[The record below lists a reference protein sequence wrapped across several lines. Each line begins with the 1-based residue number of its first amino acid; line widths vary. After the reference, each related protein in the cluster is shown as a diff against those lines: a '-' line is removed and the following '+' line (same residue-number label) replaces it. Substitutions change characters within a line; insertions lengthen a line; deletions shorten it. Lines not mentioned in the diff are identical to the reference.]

1 MLKCY
6 TLLNLI
12 KLLTSFTII
21 SFYMTIRTL
30 QEQNRIYFYF
40 SKILGSVNR
49 LLLLRP
55 NSGRIQKINRG
66 VKFF

>member
-49 LLLLRP
+49 LFLLRP